1 MPEQRDDGATEDRP
15 AERAERPEEADMAG
29 PASEAGVAEPAGEAE
44 PTSEA
49 EPTGRAER
57 PEEAGGKPARKAG
70 RAHEPHPAWRTPSE
84 PGEPGAVGHAGRA
97 GHTGPAGQLAAGGST
112 GLTGSTGSAEPP
124 TPAGASGHAGQA
136 GHGSPWGAPGRANS
150 SGHAGL
156 PGRPGHAGIRPAQHG
171 WAAVIRPADPAPVR
185 PATLWGVHGTGLAA
199 ALLLGDGLGIGL
211 LITVLP
217 AAFAAYAAARTAGRK
232 ARAWTVAWALGCLAL
247 LAVPALRD
255 AGWPAVLAVFAAV
268 GLGALA
274 LHGSRTWPGVLL
286 APLGFFDAAPT
297 GLAWAWQGVRGLGG
311 GSRDRWWPLVRA
323 AAVAVVLLV
332 LFGALF
338 ASADAAFAD
347 LLGELAPDV
356 SVGDGPF
363 RVLLFLFGVVA
374 AVAAARAAAGPLRW
388 DRIRVAPAKPRSR
401 AEWAIPLIV
410 LDLLFAGFNTV
421 QLTVLFGGY
430 DRVLERTGLTYAE
443 YARQG
448 FWQLLWATLLTLVV
462 IALAL
467 RWAPRSG
474 PRDRSLV
481 RAVLGTL
488 CVLTLVVV
496 ASALRRMDLY
506 VDAYGLTRLRLSVAA
521 VELWLGLVIV
531 LIVAAGVFGARWLPR
546 AVVASAGAA
555 VLAFGLAS
563 PDGLIAERNVARF
576 EKAVDKDGAI
586 DLAYFQ
592 SLSADAVPA
601 LDRLPEP
608 YRSCAL
614 RGINDDLADRGRAPW
629 YATSLGEQRALRI
642 LEKRPVSA
650 SYEECSRLGAFA
662 DRYEY

>member
-1 MPEQRDDGATEDRP
+1 MPEQRDDGAMEDQ
-15 AERAERPEEADMAG
+15 
-29 PASEAGVAEPAGEAE
+29 PAGGSGKRQSRR
-44 PTSEA
+44 P
-49 EPTGRAER
+49 GRAER
-57 PEEAGGKPARKAG
+57 Q
-70 RAHEPHPAWRTPSE
+70 PHPAWRTPE
-84 PGEPGAVGHAGRA
+84 APGGPGES
-97 GHTGPAGQLAAGGST
+97 GGS
-112 GLTGSTGSAEPP
+112 GKPEGSGGSRESDGS
-124 TPAGASGHAGQA
+124 GASGHPVP
-136 GHGSPWGAPGRANS
+136 S
-150 SGHAGL
+150 
-156 PGRPGHAGIRPAQHG
+156 GRPGPAGVRPAEPG
-171 WAAVIRPADPAPVR
+171 WVALIRPADPAPVP
-185 PATLWGVHGTGLAA
+185 PATLWGVLGTGLAA

-211 LITVLP
+211 LITALP
-217 AAFAAYAAARTAGRK
+217 AALAAYAAARTAGRQ
-232 ARAWTVAWALGCLAL
+232 ARPWTVAWALGCLAL

-255 AGWPAVLAVFAAV
+255 AGWTSVPAVFAAV
-268 GLGALA
+268 GLAALA
-274 LHGSRTWPGVLL
+274 LYGSRTWPGVLL
-286 APLGFFDAAPT
+286 SPLGFLDAAPT
-297 GLAWAWQGVRGLGG
+297 GLAWAWQGLRGLGSG
-311 GSRDRWWPLVRA
+311 TRDRWWPLVRA
-323 AAVAVVLLV
+323 AAVAAVLLV

-347 LLGELAPDV
+347 LLGGLAPDV
-356 SVGDGPF
+356 SVEDGPV
-363 RVLLFLFGVVA
+363 RVLLFLFGGVA
-374 AVAAARAAAGPLRW
+374 AVAAARAAAGPLCW
-388 DRIRVAPAKPRSR
+388 DRIRIAPAKPRSR
-401 AEWAIPLIV
+401 AEWALPLIV
-410 LDLLFAGFNTV
+410 LDLLFAGFIAV

-430 DRVLERTGLTYAE
+430 DRVLERTGLTRAE

-467 RWAPRSG
+467 RRSPRSG

-531 LIVAAGVFGARWLPR
+531 LIIAAGVFGARWLPR

-576 EKAVDKDGAI
+576 ERAAEQDRGGVI
-586 DLAYFQ
+586 DLAYVQ

-614 RGINDDLADRGRAPW
+614 RGINDDLAGRGRTPW
-629 YATSLGEQRALRI
+629 YATSLGEQRAMRI
-642 LEKRPVSA
+642 LQRCPVTA
-650 SYEECSRLGAFA
+650 PYEVCSGLGTFA
-662 DRYEY
+662 DRYASSY